1 MVIRAKYVVDDQ
13 GRRSAVVLD
22 IEDYRQLLEYLEDL
36 EDMVAFD
43 RAVAEGGDAVPLEEA
58 IREIEDGRLP
68 R

>member
-58 IREIEDGRLP
+58 IREIEDGRRP